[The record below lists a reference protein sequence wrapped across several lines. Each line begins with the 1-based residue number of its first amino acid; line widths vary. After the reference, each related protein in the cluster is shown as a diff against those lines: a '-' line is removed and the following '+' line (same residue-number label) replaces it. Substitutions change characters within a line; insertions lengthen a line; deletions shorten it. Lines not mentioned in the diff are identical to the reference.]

1 MNFFFKTLS
10 ALLIISTS
18 LHANSTCCPNA
29 GNSKYESVSNA
40 NIMLIPES
48 KGFFT
53 NYVENLFAR
62 GKKEVYSGKAL
73 DTIGMP
79 CGGIG
84 CGQMYVTG
92 DGRLADWQISAF
104 GYSRWVSNTGS
115 TFAYRRMRKRDKQ
128 GFAIVIKS
136 EKSKSVIKQLAAKNS
151 SQPVSNGFENVAFN
165 GTYPIATI
173 SYSEPGC
180 PVKISSEVFSPFIPL
195 EATNSSFPATIFNI
209 TVENISKTNVKIA
222 VLNWLENLVSMNN
235 REKYKLTGKTTFETF
250 KDSELMIFSADQ
262 IKKTKPAD
270 YVSIVFAN
278 FENTDWNNWTA
289 EGKAFGSKPVRSR
302 YLKGQSTIYGYNG
315 KGYINTKCGGNI
327 STGNLTSPEF
337 TINENYINFLI
348 GGGCSNGV
356 YLTLVIDGKEVEKSE
371 GNNAEE
377 LVWKNW
383 NVKKY
388 RGKKAKIKIVDA
400 ATSSWGHINIDN
412 IEFSNY
418 PQSGSNESFADEV
431 DYGDITFACLND
443 ASKESVYYP
452 DNQKEK
458 YIISSSVYPLTNN
471 PHFSNG
477 TDGSFC
483 GLQSTKFVNLKPGEK
498 KTFSFIL
505 TWYFPVKEHGWLYAK
520 RFSSSADVAKYIIN
534 NFDCLTKNTHLWRDI
549 YYNSSLPYWLLD
561 RLHSTVSYLATG
573 TAYWWE
579 NGRFYAFEGCHCCR
593 GTCTHVWGYA
603 QSHARLFPSIARNIR
618 EEQDFKPAADGG
630 GFFPET
636 GLVAFRGGEDR
647 CWFAADGQCDT
658 VLNAYRESLMSPDKR
673 FLKRNYKSIKKA
685 LQYLINQDALG
696 EKGGIN
702 SGRGK
707 LGTSLPKPTRKP
719 TNPPDGIIEGTQHNT
734 YDLNYHGPNTLVGS
748 LYLAALRAGEK
759 MALEMDD
766 KKFAALCSNL
776 YESGSAWTV
785 SNLWN
790 GEYFVQKVDLK
801 KYPEHQYKDGCLSDQ
816 LFGQF
821 WAHQIGLGYI
831 YPTNYVKS
839 AMETVWKYNFAPDVG
854 PYNQKFKP
862 GRWFIK
868 KEGNGG
874 LFTCT
879 WPRGDYLPKGTLYK
893 NEIWTGIEYQFAAGL
908 IEEGMVTQG
917 LAVCKAIHDRYQPGF
932 LNPYNEIECG
942 DHYARAMASWGVYL
956 ALAGFQYDGPNGFVG
971 FNPIITPENFKAAF
985 TLAESWVVFEQTRD
999 ARNQINK
1006 LTIKKGTLEIQKLS
1020 FGIPKQLKSKNVIIR
1035 VNGKIEKGNIKLIAE
1050 KVFITFDKKV
1060 KLNENDELKI
1070 KIKK

>member
-1 MNFFFKTLS
+1 MNFFSKTLITS
-10 ALLIISTS
+10 FLITSTLQASS
-18 LHANSTCCPNA
+18 LCCPNSNKSEC
-29 GNSKYESVSNA
+29 GSVTNA
-40 NIMLIPES
+40 NVMLIPEDKNFS
-48 KGFFT
+48 E
-53 NYVENLFAR
+53 NYVKNLFAH
-62 GKKEVYSGKAL
+62 GKKEIYSGKVL
-73 DTIGMP
+73 ETIGMP

-84 CGQMYVTG
+84 CGQMYATG

-115 TFAYRRMRKRDKQ
+115 TFTYRKMRKRDKQ

-136 EKSKSVIKQLAAKNS
+136 DNSKPVIKRLASKNDS
-151 SQPVSNGFENVAFN
+151 SPVSNGFKNVEFD

-173 SYSEPGC
+173 SYNETGC
-180 PVKISSEVFSPFIPL
+180 PVKVSSEVFSPFIPL
-195 EATNSSFPATIFNI
+195 EATNSSFPATIINI
-209 TVENISKTNVKIA
+209 TVENISNTNIEIA
-222 VLNWLENLVSMNN
+222 ILNWLENLASMNN
-235 REKYKLTGKTTFETF
+235 REKYTLTGKTVFEKF
-250 KDSELMIFSADQ
+250 NDSELMIFSAEQ
-262 IKKTKPAD
+262 VRKPKPTN
-270 YVSIVFAN
+270 YISIVFAN
-278 FENTDWNNWTA
+278 FENTDWDNWSA
-289 EGKAFGSKPVRSR
+289 EGEAFGNKPVRSR
-302 YLKGQSTIYGYNG
+302 YLKEQSTIYGYQG
-315 KGYINTKCGGNI
+315 KGYVNTKRGGNI
-327 STGNLTSPEF
+327 STGSLTSPEF
-337 TINENYINFLI
+337 TVNEDYINFLI

-356 YLTLVIDGKEVEKSE
+356 RLALLIDSKEVEISE
-371 GNNAEE
+371 GNNSEE
-377 LVWKNW
+377 LIWKNW

-388 RGKKAKIKIVDA
+388 KGQKAKIKIIDA

-418 PQSGSNESFADEV
+418 PQSCSNQSFTDEV
-431 DYGDITFACLND
+431 DYGNITFACLND
-443 ASKESVYYP
+443 ISEKAVFYP

-458 YIISSSVYPLTNN
+458 YIIGNSVYPLTNN
-471 PHFSNG
+471 PHSSDG
-477 TDGSFC
+477 TDGAFC
-483 GLQSTKFVNLKPGEK
+483 GLQSTKFVDLKPGAK
-498 KTFSFIL
+498 KVFSFIL

-520 RFSSSADVAKYIIN
+520 RFSNSADVAKYIIN
-534 NFDCLTKNTHLWRDI
+534 NFDYLTKSTHLWRDT

-603 QSHARLFPSIARNIR
+603 QTHGRLFPSIARNIR
-618 EEQDFKPAADGG
+618 EEQDFKPAKDGG

-658 VLNAYRESLMSPDKR
+658 ILNAYRESLMSSDKK

-707 LGTSLPKPTRKP
+707 LGTTLPKPALKP
-719 TNPPDGIIEGTQHNT
+719 TNIPDGIIEGTQHNT

-759 MALEMDD
+759 MALEMND

-776 YESGSAWTV
+776 YETGSAWTI

-790 GEYFVQKVDLK
+790 SEYFVQKVDLK

-831 YPTNYVKS
+831 YPTNYIRS
-839 AMETVWKYNFAPDVG
+839 AMNAVWKYNFAPDVG
-854 PYNQKFKP
+854 PYNKKFKP

-908 IEEGMVTQG
+908 ISEGMVTQG
-917 LAVCKAIHDRYQPGF
+917 LAICKAIHDRYQPGF

-971 FNPIITPENFKAAF
+971 FAPVITPDNFKAAF
-985 TLAESWVVFEQTRD
+985 TFAEGWATFEQKREKGIQ
-999 ARNQINK
+999 ANEIIMAKGNLK
-1006 LTIKKGTLEIQKLS
+1006 IKTLSL
-1020 FGIPKQLKSKNVIIR
+1020 GIPENLKSKNVVI
-1035 VNGKIEKGNIKLIAE
+1035 KID
-1050 KVFITFDKKV
+1050 DKKIKAISKFTDNKV
-1060 KLNENDELKI
+1060 LIEFQKKI
-1070 KIKK
+1070 NIFDGQTLEIMIGK